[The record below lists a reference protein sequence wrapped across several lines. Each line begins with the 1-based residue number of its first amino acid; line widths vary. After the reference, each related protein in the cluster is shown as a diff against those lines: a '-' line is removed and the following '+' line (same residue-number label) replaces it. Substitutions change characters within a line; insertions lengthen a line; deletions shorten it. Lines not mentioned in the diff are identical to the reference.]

1 LSTAHLDY
9 LWAVLFKWGHCVK
22 IDMAYFASVE
32 GSMTSPDGKIFM
44 LHVKRE
50 TGTELFLGFPHS
62 EISNIIEN
70 AAMQSGNG
78 KDKTGRKVSTAFTT
92 TSFQLGRGEH
102 GEAVLTMVVGKTGK
116 VSFALPADMPGQLGQ
131 ALRKLAN

>member
-1 LSTAHLDY
+1 
-9 LWAVLFKWGHCVK
+9 
-22 IDMAYFASVE
+22 
-32 GSMTSPDGKIFM
+32 MTSWDGKIFM

-50 TGTELFLGFPHS
+50 TGTDLLLGFPHA
-62 EISNIIEN
+62 EIPNIIEN
-70 AAMQSGNG
+70 AAMQSGNA
-78 KDKTGRKVSTAFTT
+78 KDKAGRKVSTAFTT

-116 VSFALPADMPGQLGQ
+116 ISFALPSDMSGQLSQ